1 MEAYDYDT
9 AQLIDEKTIIVQV
22 GHFKFTSGYRASKMI
37 KPRYIKGEI
46 YKNPHFYG
54 RLMKFVMEPNGLEND
69 EQLLEYLNYVG
80 YDGLLNTQGVGVLL
94 ATDIF
99 LAYGLEL
106 ASHSQRLS
114 KPKRVT
120 YQRYL
125 AAWEIV
131 RLWEQQQKRT
141 DRRPD
146 WIKEEI
152 GTFLDPL
159 PICCKP
165 YGRTQRGWRICRTGD
180 QRCAPWAGRRAGVH
194 KGLHIKAQRTFQAE
208 CRFTRA
214 HRYGADTW
222 TVTAPLAPPA

>member
-22 GHFKFTSGYRASKMI
+22 GRFKFTSGYRASKMI

-69 EQLLEYLNYVG
+69 EQLLEYLNSVG

-159 PICCKP
+159 PIGESLFVVSLMEELKEVEEYVELEISVALP
-165 YGRTQRGWRICRTGD
+165 GQDEEQVFTKVSISKRNGRFRLNVGSHVRTDTERILG
-180 QRCAPWAGRRAGVH
+180 Q
-194 KGLHIKAQRTFQAE
+194 
-208 CRFTRA
+208 
-214 HRYGADTW
+214 
-222 TVTAPLAPPA
+222 